1 MRSVGA
7 RVAQQAI
14 SLLGG
19 SYGKRVVL
27 EVGPGNNGA
36 DGLACAAVLTGRGV
50 KVDIVRV
57 GETVGQQRLAAA
69 DLFIDAAFGVGLSRP
84 FACRSLPSELSVLSI
99 DLPSGID
106 ASTGAELG
114 SAYHATR
121 TVAVGALK
129 PGHLQGAGISH
140 SGEIVVELAEL
151 APRNDFLGLVDDDDL
166 VSWIP
171 IGQRSDHKWKRSVM
185 VVAGAPGTFG
195 AAVLSS
201 RAAYRLSCGI
211 VHLFLHS
218 GEAAA
223 SSAVLNDA
231 PEIVVRPLESLWA
244 EPIVSEIERFRALV
258 VGPGV
263 GRNIQMVN
271 FVRRL
276 VARSSVPTVVD
287 AEGLSAFGDVDRLK
301 RAVEG
306 GDREVILTPHDGE
319 FNALFGS
326 SGLRSGDDADRIT
339 LCRDAARLSGCTV
352 LLKGSPTVIARP
364 DGVTRV
370 VASGSAALAMAGSGD
385 VLAGMIGGF
394 LARGLDALSAAS
406 AAAHLHGRA
415 GTSGGRYSSDPLV
428 LVERAVGTLE
438 RLQDE
443 WHRSQPAVRTTI
455 ESRSLPSWTTLE

>member
-57 GETVGQQRLAAA
+57 GETVGEQRLAAA

-106 ASTGAELG
+106 ASTGA
-114 SAYHATR
+114 
-121 TVAVGALK
+121 
-129 PGHLQGAGISH
+129 
-140 SGEIVVELAEL
+140 EIVVELAEL